1 MGTMILR
8 TILSIGVLALSGPG
22 VSAAADAR
30 GAAHAVARALAEHRS
45 RLEPRL
51 HSTDFALE
59 HLGCIVMPRAELR
72 RWGYPGHAFAC
83 EEASAGQVL
92 GAVLDRRGRR
102 LCTIA
107 GSYAG
112 DDCYEL
118 TFCGTPERLCVHP

>member
-1 MGTMILR
+1 MILR
-8 TILSIGVLALSGPG
+8 TILVIGVLVLSGAG
-22 VSAAADAR
+22 ASAAGDAR
-30 GAAHAVARALAEHRS
+30 GAARALAHALAQQRA
-45 RLEPRL
+45 RLAPRL
-51 HSTDFALE
+51 HATDFALE
-59 HLGCIVMPRAELR
+59 HVGCIVMPRAELR

-112 DDCYEL
+112 GDCYEL
-118 TFCGTPERLCVHP
+118 TFCDTPERLCVHP